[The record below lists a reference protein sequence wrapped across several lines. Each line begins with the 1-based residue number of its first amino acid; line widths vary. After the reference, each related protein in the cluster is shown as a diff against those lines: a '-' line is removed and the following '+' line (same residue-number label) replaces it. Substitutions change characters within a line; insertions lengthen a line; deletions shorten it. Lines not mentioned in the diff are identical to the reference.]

1 MNNVYSDLL
10 LSENKD
16 NKKFSVVLLY
26 LAIAVLI
33 AAVLFTYFIGITPV
47 SGTSMENTVKDEQLC
62 LTLRNGYTLKR
73 GDIITLN
80 TADKDEEN
88 HIIIKRLIAI
98 EGDRLIFMY
107 SQDGSYVDLYLC
119 KAGNSRFELLNE
131 DYIKAKMATNVNY
144 NKVTVH
150 AYTPLISNIDIFED
164 YADKTYSD
172 IQKSL
177 ENVTVEVPKNNIFF
191 LGDNRNVSRD
201 SRYYGTVNKSAVLGK
216 IIKILKKNSFSEKLF
231 MLLLH

>member
-119 KAGNSRFELLNE
+119 KAGNSRYELLNE

>member
-1 MNNVYSDLL
+1 MNNVYGDFL

-33 AAVLFTYFIGITPV
+33 AAILFTYFIGITPV

-119 KAGNSRFELLNE
+119 KAGNSRYELLNE

>member
-10 LSENKD
+10 LSENKN

-119 KAGNSRFELLNE
+119 KAGNSRYELLNE